1 MMKNVLLAAATGAA
15 MGLLFGLVY
24 IFRTGGF

>member
-1 MMKNVLLAAATGAA
+1 MRDILLAAATGAA

>member
-1 MMKNVLLAAATGAA
+1 MKDILLSAAVGAA
-15 MGLLFGLVY
+15 MGLFFGLVY

>member
-1 MMKNVLLAAATGAA
+1 MRDILLATAVGAA